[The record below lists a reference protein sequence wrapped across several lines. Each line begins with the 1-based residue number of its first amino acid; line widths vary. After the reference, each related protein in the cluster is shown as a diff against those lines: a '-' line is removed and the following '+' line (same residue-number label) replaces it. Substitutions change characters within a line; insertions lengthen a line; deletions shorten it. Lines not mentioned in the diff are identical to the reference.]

1 MILALRLAQMAAD
14 KPFWHDEILSLA
26 VAEVPL
32 SQAWEAMT
40 SGFEF
45 NPPLTYLVIR
55 ALDGTIGQGELF
67 TRLPFLLAGLVSC
80 VLVYRYFSCAGQRWR
95 GLLAACLYVQSG
107 AAEYF
112 IDARSYSFVLMGL
125 CFALVGWRQRAVLEE
140 RTWLPLAFF
149 GFGMFTMTLAHF
161 WSLGILLVFGVTE
174 LARAVMSRR
183 VDWGMLLVFAIAA
196 LPVLKYPILLSA
208 FESYALQFGAY
219 RHTLYGS
226 YLQIIGWSLLSVAW
240 AGIPVV
246 IHRVL
251 SGRMHEIN
259 WPRLSAPEQVLLVSF
274 AVLPIIIYLATLA
287 MGGFFMGRY
296 AVWTCIPIVF
306 VAAILLDEVTK
317 GYWHYRYYSLFVLM
331 LGWAV
336 FTTTNSGR
344 PGYQNEVDWQ
354 TLNLDAL
361 EEDLDVVIGSGMH
374 FLSLHYYAS
383 DRLKPRLF
391 KVADPELAWTL
402 LGSGMED
409 GAMILGAPYL
419 NVGANILRT
428 SEFRSR
434 GEPFYF
440 VDYPGWLQKTDW
452 FSLAEKEAVEGFPL
466 VYRITLY
473 GSAQ

>member
-1 MILALRLAQMAAD
+1 
-14 KPFWHDEILSLA
+14 
-26 VAEVPL
+26 
-32 SQAWEAMT
+32 
-40 SGFEF
+40 
-45 NPPLTYLVIR
+45 
-55 ALDGTIGQGELF
+55 
-67 TRLPFLLAGLVSC
+67 
-80 VLVYRYFSCAGQRWR
+80 
-95 GLLAACLYVQSG
+95 
-107 AAEYF
+107 
-112 IDARSYSFVLMGL
+112 
-125 CFALVGWRQRAVLEE
+125 
-140 RTWLPLAFF
+140 
-149 GFGMFTMTLAHF
+149 
-161 WSLGILLVFGVTE
+161 
-174 LARAVMSRR
+174 
-183 VDWGMLLVFAIAA
+183 
-196 LPVLKYPILLSA
+196 
-208 FESYALQFGAY
+208 
-219 RHTLYGS
+219 
-226 YLQIIGWSLLSVAW
+226 
-240 AGIPVV
+240 
-246 IHRVL
+246 
-251 SGRMHEIN
+251 
-259 WPRLSAPEQVLLVSF
+259 
-274 AVLPIIIYLATLA
+274 
-287 MGGFFMGRY
+287 MGRY